1 MTQWA
6 LITGASSGI
15 GLHLAELFA
24 KDKINL
30 VLSARST
37 DKLHAL
43 ANSLKQQHGV
53 QVHVVA
59 SDLSQPGAAD
69 ALVQAIEAHGV
80 VLSHVVNNAGVGVF
94 GLFKDNALAEELAMM
109 QLNMQSLVVLCKRL
123 LPQLL
128 QTRGQIMN
136 VASTAAF
143 QPGPYMAVYYA
154 TKAFVLSFS
163 EALDEELTGTGVNVT
178 ALCPGPTASGFQA
191 QANMNKSALVQGRK
205 LPTSEEVAA
214 EAYAAYKARRRV
226 TITGWMNW
234 VMAQSVRFTPR
245 KVITKVV
252 KTISKPA

>member
-24 KDKINL
+24 KDKTNL

-37 DKLHAL
+37 DKLQAL
-43 ANSLKQQHGV
+43 ASQLKQRHGV

-59 SDLSQPGAAD
+59 SDLSQAGAAD
-69 ALVQAIEAHGV
+69 ALVQAIEARGV
-80 VLSHVVNNAGVGVF
+80 VLNHVVNNAGVGVF
-94 GLFKDNALAEELAMM
+94 GLFKDNSLEEELAMM

-154 TKAFVLSFS
+154 TKA
-163 EALDEELTGTGVNVT
+163 
-178 ALCPGPTASGFQA
+178 
-191 QANMNKSALVQGRK
+191 
-205 LPTSEEVAA
+205 
-214 EAYAAYKARRRV
+214 
-226 TITGWMNW
+226 
-234 VMAQSVRFTPR
+234 
-245 KVITKVV
+245 
-252 KTISKPA
+252 

>member
-24 KDKINL
+24 RDKTNL

-37 DKLHAL
+37 DKLEAL
-43 ANSLKQQHGV
+43 ASQLQQQHGV

-59 SDLSQPGAAD
+59 SDLSQPGAAE
-69 ALVQAIEAHGV
+69 ALVQAIHSRGV
-80 VLSHVVNNAGVGVF
+80 VLNHVVNNAGVGVF
-94 GLFKDNALAEELAMM
+94 GLFKDNPLEEELAMM

-154 TKAFVLSFS
+154 TKA
-163 EALDEELTGTGVNVT
+163 
-178 ALCPGPTASGFQA
+178 
-191 QANMNKSALVQGRK
+191 
-205 LPTSEEVAA
+205 
-214 EAYAAYKARRRV
+214 
-226 TITGWMNW
+226 
-234 VMAQSVRFTPR
+234 
-245 KVITKVV
+245 
-252 KTISKPA
+252 